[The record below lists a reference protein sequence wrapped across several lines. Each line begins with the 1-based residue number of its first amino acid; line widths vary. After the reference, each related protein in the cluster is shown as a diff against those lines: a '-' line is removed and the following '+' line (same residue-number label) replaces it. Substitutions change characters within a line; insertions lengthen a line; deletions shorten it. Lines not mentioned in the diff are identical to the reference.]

1 MQEEAAAQPE
11 GEGEGAVLPP
21 LNAASYNWLIHA
33 FANATARD
41 GSPMPL
47 PVRCPLHSLLGCIS
61 APERVA
67 LGVGQSNA
75 EAVLERMSSQ
85 EPPVLPDAVRRCVVE
100 RLG

>member
-1 MQEEAAAQPE
+1 MSPQEEAAAQLAAE

-47 PVRCPLHSLLGCIS
+47 PVRSLAFL
-61 APERVA
+61 A
-67 LGVGQSNA
+67 
-75 EAVLERMSSQ
+75 
-85 EPPVLPDAVRRCVVE
+85 
-100 RLG
+100 RLRLND

>member
-47 PVRCPLHSLLGCIS
+47 PVRSLALL
-61 APERVA
+61 APASLR
-67 LGVGQSNA
+67 LNDWRW
-75 EAVLERMSSQ
+75 VLVR
-85 EPPVLPDAVRRCVVE
+85 ATRRRCWS
-100 RLG
+100 G